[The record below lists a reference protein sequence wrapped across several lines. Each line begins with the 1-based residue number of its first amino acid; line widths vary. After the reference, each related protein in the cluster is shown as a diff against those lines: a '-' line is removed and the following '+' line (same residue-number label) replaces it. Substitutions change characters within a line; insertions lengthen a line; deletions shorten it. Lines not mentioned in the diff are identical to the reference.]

1 MNESHDPMKAV
12 LDCALTR
19 RRFLFL
25 GGGAAA
31 TLAIGA
37 LLPRFPSLGGTGAN
51 AVQLDQHPRTLVG
64 SVSSLVEGEPVEFTY
79 PYDSV
84 MNDLIKL
91 GAPAGGGVGPD
102 GDIVAF
108 NTLCTHMGGLM
119 LGSYKPDYKILGP
132 CPVHLTTFDLTRH
145 GMVVA
150 GHATAGL
157 PQIILEVEGDDIYAT
172 EVMSLLY
179 GFSDN
184 KLSPQA

>member
-1 MNESHDPMKAV
+1 MNESRDPMKGV
-12 LDCALTR
+12 LACALTR
-19 RRFLFL
+19 RRFLYL
-25 GGGAAA
+25 GGGTAA
-31 TLAIGA
+31 TLAVGA
-37 LLPRFPSLGGTGAN
+37 LLPRFPSLGGTGAA
-51 AVQLDQHPRTLVG
+51 AVQLDEYPRTRVG
-64 SVSSLVEGEPVEFTY
+64 SVSSLVDGEPVEFTY
-79 PYDSV
+79 PHDSV
-84 MNDLIKL
+84 TNNLIKL
-91 GAPAGGGVGPD
+91 GAQAGGGVGPD

-108 NTLCTHMGGLM
+108 NTLCTHMGGIM
-119 LGSYKPDYKILGP
+119 LGSYKPDHRILGP

-157 PQIILEVEGDDIYAT
+157 PQIILETDGDDIYAT